1 MVVDVSKS
9 MFGTEMRTM
18 TASLVT
24 TQAAAAVVVAS
35 GALTKKIPVVV
46 RSRTYKR
53 RMVAHSLLRHH
64 RDARASRPN
73 SEAYWAANHRL
84 LTEQLINLRRLLPLL
99 L

>member
-73 SEAYWAANHRL
+73 SEAYWAANRL

>member
-24 TQAAAAVVVAS
+24 TQAAAVVVAS

>member
-24 TQAAAAVVVAS
+24 TQAAVVVAS